1 MLTEAVRRRPYAVVL
16 LDEIEKAH
24 TAVHQL
30 FFQVFDKGV
39 MEDGSGRPIDFRNT
53 IFLLTSNAGSDLIVD
68 LCESKELPAD
78 VPGITAAMMA
88 KGGPLRRV
96 FSAAFLGRLNV
107 VPYLPIGDA
116 MLRDIVRLQLAR
128 LARRVAD
135 AQRAAVTYDDA
146 VAETIAGR
154 CTEADSGARAVEA
167 ILTHSVAARLS
178 RAFLTAMAGGDPVR
192 NVHVGVAD
200 DGQFT
205 YTFG

>member
-1 MLTEAVRRRPYAVVL
+1 
-16 LDEIEKAH
+16 
-24 TAVHQL
+24 
-30 FFQVFDKGV
+30 
-39 MEDGSGRPIDFRNT
+39 
-53 IFLLTSNAGSDLIVD
+53 
-68 LCESKELPAD
+68 
-78 VPGITAAMMA
+78 
-88 KGGPLRRV
+88 
-96 FSAAFLGRLNV
+96 
-107 VPYLPIGDA
+107 